1 MKRIDVNNLIDETA
15 AKLKK
20 EYDYLNDRLNN
31 KDEVIKRMQDK
42 ISELQH
48 QLALLDADD
57 LRW

>member
-15 AKLKK
+15 AKLKR

>member
-20 EYDYLNDRLNN
+20 EYEYLNDRLNN
-31 KDEVIKRMQDK
+31 KNEVIKRMQDK

>member
-1 MKRIDVNNLIDETA
+1 MKRIDVNLLIDDTA

-20 EYDYLNDRLNN
+20 EYEYLNDRLDN
-31 KDEVIKRMQDK
+31 KNEVIKRMQDK

-48 QLALLDADD
+48 QLALIDAED